1 MDNKGLKKI
10 VAIGEIVIAVAGVG
24 VLAMDSSDIDLEK
37 ENIKI
42 ASEQGDSEI
51 KEVEIEKAEEN
62 IKLPS
67 YKVERVD
74 SSEYAGAIS
83 DTLHVLVNGEYTND
97 DLYKIAEKE
106 IKAYTIAHKVNAVTV
121 GFYKSEDHV
130 GKGYEMGYV
139 EYVPNGNRTDA
150 LIVTAGDYSS
160 FQFVDYLQ
168 DETSLSKSME
178 SGVTNLDLVKKD
190 FSSRRDEVSEIS
202 KEGNTLK
209 AVIEGNRAI
218 SWGMGDEDIIRT
230 YTDCWLDNIKN
241 DIKVL
246 DITVKQD
253 PKTIRAV
260 LKMSEMKTEEGRLFS
275 EDYIIANLK

>member
-1 MDNKGLKKI
+1 
-10 VAIGEIVIAVAGVG
+10 
-24 VLAMDSSDIDLEK
+24 MDSSDIDLEK

-168 DETSLSKSME
+168 DKNNLS
-178 SGVTNLDLVKKD
+178 NLWNQ
-190 FSSRRDEVSEIS
+190 E
-202 KEGNTLK
+202 
-209 AVIEGNRAI
+209 
-218 SWGMGDEDIIRT
+218 
-230 YTDCWLDNIKN
+230 
-241 DIKVL
+241 
-246 DITVKQD
+246 
-253 PKTIRAV
+253 
-260 LKMSEMKTEEGRLFS
+260 
-275 EDYIIANLK
+275 